1 VRQFGRGSL
10 VPFSFSVPRDKSP
23 SNRLLTLSQDEYQSE
38 AGSVVEVDFYH
49 ANQLLPLPDDVIVDR
64 VLNRYLAGCEPSF
77 RDATVVDSSVLR
89 FKGAVTLFGPGS
101 HQVTGVCGLLL
112 FGCLWVVLVWS
123 LWVVLLVC
131 FLWLFWRCPLWLF
144 VGCFVCMFVG

>member
-1 VRQFGRGSL
+1 MDSEPSFFLLQTRPLNPSSDEYRPECGSL
-10 VPFSFSVPRDKSP
+10 VEARFLHRVSFFFFVPPNKPP

-64 VLNRYLAGCEPSF
+64 VLNKYLAGCEPAF
-77 RDATVVDSSVLR
+77 RGATVVDSSVLR

-101 HQVTGVCGLLL
+101 HQVNGVCGLLL
-112 FGCLWVVLVWS
+112 VGCLWVP
-123 LWVVLLVC
+123 
-131 FLWLFWRCPLWLF
+131 FL
-144 VGCFVCMFVG
+144 